1 MIKFYYVSITDR
13 NLYIDDI
20 NLLDYLNNYFPNIYN
35 KYQDMFNRDKI
46 INFNKYKEDRLCF
59 NRKLEEEG
67 ISFYLLL
74 KKEYGE
80 LREINTN
87 TFLGISNIKSPKL
100 KELSKDELDI
110 LYTDDYIKRTNKY
123 FYLPFALDNNPIFDL
138 DYEEEKEKF
147 KIIKK
152 TN

>member
-20 NLLDYLNNYFPNIYN
+20 NLLEYLKNYFPNNYTYY
-35 KYQDMFNRDKI
+35 KDMVKKSDI
-46 INFNKYKEDRLCF
+46 VNFDKYKESRMFF

-67 ISFYLLL
+67 LSPYLLIR
-74 KKEYGE
+74 KKEGE

-87 TFLGISNIKSPKL
+87 SPLVGSNIKKPKL
-100 KELSKDELDI
+100 KELTREELET

-123 FYLPFALDNNPIFDL
+123 IYYSSALDNNPIFDL

>member
-20 NLLDYLNNYFPNIYN
+20 NLLEYLKNYFPNIYTYY
-35 KYQDMFNRDKI
+35 KDMVKKSDI
-46 INFNKYKEDRLCF
+46 VNFDKYKESRMFF

-67 ISFYLLL
+67 LSPYLLIR
-74 KKEYGE
+74 KKEGE

-87 TFLGISNIKSPKL
+87 SPLVGSNIKKPKL
-100 KELSKDELDI
+100 KELTREELET
-110 LYTDDYIKRTNKY
+110 LYTDDYIKRTDKY
-123 FYLPFALDNNPIFDL
+123 IYLPFALDNNPIFDL

>member
-1 MIKFYYVSITDR
+1 MIKYYYASITDR

-20 NLLDYLNNYFPNIYN
+20 NLLEYLNNYFPNVYSS
-35 KYQDMFNRDKI
+35 YQDMLNRDKL
-46 INFNKYKEDRLCF
+46 INIDKYKEDRLYF

-67 ISFYLLL
+67 ISPYLLL
-74 KKEYGE
+74 KKEDGE

-87 TFLGISNIKSPKL
+87 SPLVTSNIKKPKL
-100 KELSKDELDI
+100 KELTREELET
-110 LYTDDYIKRTNKY
+110 LYTDDYIKRTNRY
-123 FYLPFALDNNPIFDL
+123 FYLPSALENNPIFDL

>member
-20 NLLDYLNNYFPNIYN
+20 NLLEYLKNYFPNIYTYY
-35 KYQDMFNRDKI
+35 KDMVKKSDI
-46 INFNKYKEDRLCF
+46 VNFDKYKESRMFF

-67 ISFYLLL
+67 LSSYLLIR
-74 KKEYGE
+74 KKDGE

-87 TFLGISNIKSPKL
+87 SPLVGSNIKKPKL
-100 KELSKDELDI
+100 KELTREELET

-123 FYLPFALDNNPIFDL
+123 IYYPSALDNNPIFDL

>member
-20 NLLDYLNNYFPNIYN
+20 NLLDYLNNYFPNIYTYY
-35 KYQDMFNRDKI
+35 KDMVKKSEI
-46 INFNKYKEDRLCF
+46 VNFDKYKESRMFF

-67 ISFYLLL
+67 LSSYLLIR
-74 KKEYGE
+74 KKDGE

-87 TFLGISNIKSPKL
+87 SPLVGSNIKKPKL
-100 KELSKDELDI
+100 KELTREELET
-110 LYTDDYIKRTNKY
+110 LYTDDYIKRTDKY

>member
-20 NLLDYLNNYFPNIYN
+20 NLLEYLKNYFPNIYTYY
-35 KYQDMFNRDKI
+35 KDMVKKSDI
-46 INFNKYKEDRLCF
+46 VNFDKYKESRMFF

-67 ISFYLLL
+67 LSPYLLIR
-74 KKEYGE
+74 KKEGE

-87 TFLGISNIKSPKL
+87 SHLVGSNIKKPKL
-100 KELSKDELDI
+100 KELTREELET

-123 FYLPFALDNNPIFDL
+123 IYYPSALDNNPIFDL

>member
-20 NLLDYLNNYFPNIYN
+20 NLLEYLKNYFPNIYTYY
-35 KYQDMFNRDKI
+35 KDMVKKSDI
-46 INFNKYKEDRLCF
+46 VNFDKYKESRMFF

-67 ISFYLLL
+67 LSPYLLIR
-74 KKEYGE
+74 KKEGE

-87 TFLGISNIKSPKL
+87 SPLVGSNIKKPKL
-100 KELSKDELDI
+100 KELTREELET

>member
-20 NLLDYLNNYFPNIYN
+20 NLLEYLSKYFPDVYTY
-35 KYQDMFNRDKI
+35 YQDMVKKSDI
-46 INFNKYKEDRLCF
+46 VNFDKYKESRMFF

-67 ISFYLLL
+67 LSPYLLIR
-74 KKEYGE
+74 KKDGE

-87 TFLGISNIKSPKL
+87 SPLVGSNIKKPKL
-100 KELSKDELDI
+100 KELTREELET

-123 FYLPFALDNNPIFDL
+123 IYYPSALDNNPIFDL

>member
-20 NLLDYLNNYFPNIYN
+20 NLLEYLKNYFPNIYTYY
-35 KYQDMFNRDKI
+35 KDMVKKSDI
-46 INFNKYKEDRLCF
+46 DNFDKYKESRMFF

-67 ISFYLLL
+67 LSPYLLIR
-74 KKEYGE
+74 KKEGE

-87 TFLGISNIKSPKL
+87 SPLVGSNIKKPKL
-100 KELSKDELDI
+100 KELTREELET

-123 FYLPFALDNNPIFDL
+123 IYYPSALDNNPIFDL

>member
-20 NLLDYLNNYFPNIYN
+20 NLLDYLNNYFPNIYTYY
-35 KYQDMFNRDKI
+35 KDMVKKSEI
-46 INFNKYKEDRLCF
+46 VNFDKYKESRMFF

-67 ISFYLLL
+67 LSSYLLIR
-74 KKEYGE
+74 KKDGE

-87 TFLGISNIKSPKL
+87 SPLVGSNIKKPKL
-100 KELSKDELDI
+100 KELTREELET

-123 FYLPFALDNNPIFDL
+123 FYLPFALENNPIFDL

>member
-1 MIKFYYVSITDR
+1 MIKYYYASITDR

-59 NRKLEEEG
+59 NRKLEEEE
-67 ISFYLLL
+67 ISPYILLN
-74 KKEYGE
+74 KEDGE

-100 KELSKDELDI
+100 KELSKEELET

-123 FYLPFALDNNPIFDL
+123 FYLPSALENNPIFDL
-138 DYEEEKEKF
+138 DYEEEKKF

>member
-20 NLLDYLNNYFPNIYN
+20 NLLEYLNNYFPNIYTYY
-35 KYQDMFNRDKI
+35 KDMVKKSEI
-46 INFNKYKEDRLCF
+46 VNFDKYKESRMFF

-67 ISFYLLL
+67 LSSYLLIR
-74 KKEYGE
+74 KKDGE

-87 TFLGISNIKSPKL
+87 SPLVGSNIKKPKL
-100 KELSKDELDI
+100 KELTREELET

-123 FYLPFALDNNPIFDL
+123 FYLPFALENNPIFDL

>member
-20 NLLDYLNNYFPNIYN
+20 NLLEYLKNYFPNIYTYY
-35 KYQDMFNRDKI
+35 KDMVKKSEI
-46 INFNKYKEDRLCF
+46 VNFDKYKESRMFF

-67 ISFYLLL
+67 LSSYLLIR
-74 KKEYGE
+74 KKDGE

-87 TFLGISNIKSPKL
+87 SPLVGSNIKKPKL
-100 KELSKDELDI
+100 KELTREELET

>member
-20 NLLDYLNNYFPNIYN
+20 NLLEYLKNYFPNIYTYY
-35 KYQDMFNRDKI
+35 KDMVKKSDI
-46 INFNKYKEDRLCF
+46 VNFDKYKESRMFF

-67 ISFYLLL
+67 LSLYLLIR
-74 KKEYGE
+74 KKEGE

-87 TFLGISNIKSPKL
+87 SPLVGSNIKKPKL
-100 KELSKDELDI
+100 KELTREELET

>member
-20 NLLDYLNNYFPNIYN
+20 NLLEYLKNYFPNIYTYY
-35 KYQDMFNRDKI
+35 KDMVKKSDI
-46 INFNKYKEDRLCF
+46 VNFDKYKESRMFF

-67 ISFYLLL
+67 LSFYLLIR
-74 KKEYGE
+74 KKDGE

-87 TFLGISNIKSPKL
+87 SPLVGSNIKKPKL
-100 KELSKDELDI
+100 KELTREELET
-110 LYTDDYIKRTNKY
+110 LYTDDYMKRTNKY

>member
-20 NLLDYLNNYFPNIYN
+20 NLLDYLNNYFPNIYTYY
-35 KYQDMFNRDKI
+35 KDMVKKSDI
-46 INFNKYKEDRLCF
+46 VNFDKYKESRMFF

-67 ISFYLLL
+67 LSPYLLIR
-74 KKEYGE
+74 KKEGE

-87 TFLGISNIKSPKL
+87 SPLVGSNIKKPKL
-100 KELSKDELDI
+100 KELTREELET

-123 FYLPFALDNNPIFDL
+123 FYLPSALENNPIFDL
-138 DYEEEKEKF
+138 DYEEEKKF

>member
-20 NLLDYLNNYFPNIYN
+20 NLLEYLKNYFPNNYTYY
-35 KYQDMFNRDKI
+35 KDMVKKSDI
-46 INFNKYKEDRLCF
+46 VNFDKYKESRMFF

-67 ISFYLLL
+67 LSPYLLIR
-74 KKEYGE
+74 KKEGE

-87 TFLGISNIKSPKL
+87 SPLVGSNIKKPKL
-100 KELSKDELDI
+100 KELTREELET

-123 FYLPFALDNNPIFDL
+123 IYYPSALDNNPIFDL

>member
-20 NLLDYLNNYFPNIYN
+20 NLLEYLKNYFPNIYTYY
-35 KYQDMFNRDKI
+35 KDMVKKSDI
-46 INFNKYKEDRLCF
+46 VNFDKYKESRMFF

-67 ISFYLLL
+67 LSPYLLIR
-74 KKEYGE
+74 KKDGE

-87 TFLGISNIKSPKL
+87 SPLVGSNIKKPKL
-100 KELSKDELDI
+100 KELTREELET

>member
-20 NLLDYLNNYFPNIYN
+20 NLLEYLKNYFPNIYTYY
-35 KYQDMFNRDKI
+35 KDMVKKSDI
-46 INFNKYKEDRLCF
+46 VNFDKYKESRMFF
-59 NRKLEEEG
+59 NRKIEEEG
-67 ISFYLLL
+67 LSPYLLIR
-74 KKEYGE
+74 KKEGE

-87 TFLGISNIKSPKL
+87 SPLVGSNIKKPKL
-100 KELSKDELDI
+100 KELTREELET

-123 FYLPFALDNNPIFDL
+123 IYYPSALDNNPIFDL

>member
-20 NLLDYLNNYFPNIYN
+20 NLLEYLNNYFPNIYN
-35 KYQDMFNRDKI
+35 IYQNMFNRDKI
-46 INFNKYKEDRLCF
+46 INFDKYKESRMFF

-67 ISFYLLL
+67 LSSYLLIR
-74 KKEYGE
+74 KKDGE

-87 TFLGISNIKSPKL
+87 SPLVGSNIKKPKL
-100 KELSKDELDI
+100 KELTREELET

>member
-20 NLLDYLNNYFPNIYN
+20 NLLEYLNNYFPNIYTYY
-35 KYQDMFNRDKI
+35 KDMVKKSDI
-46 INFNKYKEDRLCF
+46 VNFDKYKESRMFF

-67 ISFYLLL
+67 LSPYLLIR
-74 KKEYGE
+74 KKEGE

-87 TFLGISNIKSPKL
+87 SPLVGSNIKKPKL
-100 KELSKDELDI
+100 KELTREELET